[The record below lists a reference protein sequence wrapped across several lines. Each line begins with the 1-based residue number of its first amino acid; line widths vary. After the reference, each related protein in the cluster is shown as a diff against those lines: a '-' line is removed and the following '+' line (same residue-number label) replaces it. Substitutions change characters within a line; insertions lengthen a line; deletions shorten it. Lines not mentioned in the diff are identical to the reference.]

1 HRLGG
6 PNVAYAAVVR
16 RPTRAYRQPGRRR
29 ITSFGRV
36 NLNDVPTVFGVL
48 GWVSGRGC
56 RAAWYHV
63 QLPIR
68 PNGITG
74 FVRARDL
81 QIFHVRTRI
90 VIDISSRR
98 LQLFRGH
105 RRLISTSIA
114 VGSSATPTP
123 TGRYYVNQRFLTDDP
138 SGPYGPAAIGVS
150 AYSPVLIHW
159 AQGGPIGIHGTNAP
173 WSIGRPVSNGCIRL
187 HNSVMRR
194 LFRVAV
200 EGTPVLIRR

>member
-1 HRLGG
+1 MVRGAGAFVCCAAVAVTAASAARHTPATGCASGSPHRLGG

-81 QIFHVRTRI
+81 RIFHVRTRM

-98 LQLFRGH
+98 LQLFHGH

-123 TGRYYVNQRFLTDDP
+123 TGRY
-138 SGPYGPAAIGVS
+138 
-150 AYSPVLIHW
+150 
-159 AQGGPIGIHGTNAP
+159 
-173 WSIGRPVSNGCIRL
+173 
-187 HNSVMRR
+187 
-194 LFRVAV
+194 
-200 EGTPVLIRR
+200 